1 MIVVDTNILAYRWL
15 PSPQGRLVDALITID
30 AEWAAPLL
38 WRSEFRNLLA
48 GMMRSGR
55 MTLAEAEASLHKA
68 ADCLIAG
75 EHAVA
80 DHAVLELVGQTRCTA
95 YDCEFAALAK
105 ALGTVLVTEDK
116 ALLAAFPKF
125 CRSLSYMLGD

>member
-15 PSPQGRLVDALITID
+15 PSPQGAKIEQLLTID

-48 GMMRSGR
+48 GFVRAGKLS
-55 MTLAEAEASLHKA
+55 LPDAETALHKA
-68 ADCLIAG
+68 SKCLVAG
-75 EHAVA
+75 EHSVSDQAVMK
-80 DHAVLELVGQTRCTA
+80 LVVQSRCTA
-95 YDCEFAALAK
+95 YDCEFAALADV
-105 ALGTVLVTEDK
+105 LGVTLVTEDK

-125 CRSLSYMLGD
+125 CRSLDRMLK